1 MPRCWRPIRASL
13 YAGLLISLT
22 GSLLA
27 LVACSS
33 PPATPP
39 ATLTDRPPA
48 QVLKPLSQLL
58 PADALLL
65 GEQHD
70 APEHQRI
77 HQQLVQALA
86 AQGLLAALVL
96 EMAPRGGSTRGLPS
110 QATDADI
117 QTALRW
123 DERAWPWAAY
133 GPAVLS
139 AVRAGVPVLG
149 ANLPRDALRATMG
162 DASLDQRLPSAA
174 LTEQQQ
180 RIRSGHCDLLP
191 ESQIAPMTR
200 MQIARDRAMAQTIT
214 EAAQSGRT
222 VLLLA
227 GHGHVAPALGVPQ
240 HLPANFKAKTVLLQS
255 SQGNAAI
262 ETIASFD
269 LVWPTGPIPVRD
281 YCAEFK
287 ATRPP

>member
-1 MPRCWRPIRASL
+1 MPLCWRIAQASL
-13 YAGLLISLT
+13 CLL
-22 GSLLA
+22 LLA
-27 LVACSS
+27 LSACSS
-33 PPATPP
+33 PPPHTPINSTP
-39 ATLTDRPPA
+39 DLRLTQLR
-48 QVLKPLSQLL
+48 QLL

-70 APEHQRI
+70 APAHQRI
-77 HQQLVQALA
+77 QQQVVQALA
-86 AQGLLAALVL
+86 AQGQLAALVL
-96 EMAPRGGSTRGLPS
+96 EMANQGGSTRGLPV
-110 QATDADI
+110 QATEADI

-149 ANLPRDALRATMG
+149 AHLTMSALRATMG
-162 DASLDQRLPSAA
+162 DSSLDQRLPSAA
-174 LTEQQQ
+174 LAEQQQ
-180 RIRSGHCDLLP
+180 RIRTGHCDMLP

-214 EAAQSGRT
+214 EAAQAGRT
-222 VLLLA
+222 VVLLA

-240 HLPANFKAKTVLLQS
+240 HLPPTFKAKTVLLQA
-255 SQGNAAI
+255 SQGDTAM
-262 ETIASFD
+262 ESIANFD

-287 ATRPP
+287 ATRKL

>member
-1 MPRCWRPIRASL
+1 MPRGWRPVRASL
-13 YAGLLISLT
+13 VAGLT
-22 GSLLA
+22 YGLLMLA
-27 LVACSS
+27 ACTS
-33 PPATPP
+33 PPAPSSSPTP
-39 ATLTDRPPA
+39 LTQWR
-48 QVLKPLSQLL
+48 QLL

-77 HQQLVQALA
+77 HQQVVQALA
-86 AQGLLAALVL
+86 AQGKLAALVL
-96 EMAPRGGSTRGLPS
+96 EMAPRGGSTRGLPPQS
-110 QATDADI
+110 SEADI

-149 ANLPRDALRATMG
+149 ANLPRDALRATMS
-162 DASLDQRLPSAA
+162 DASLDQHLSSAA
-174 LTEQQQ
+174 LAEQQQ

-214 EAAQSGRT
+214 EAAQAGST

-227 GHGHVAPALGVPQ
+227 GHGHVTPALGVPQ
-240 HLPANFKAKTVLLQS
+240 HLPPGFKVKTVLLQA
-255 SQGNAAI
+255 SQGDAAT
-262 ETIASFD
+262 ETIANFN
-269 LVWPTGPIPVRD
+269 LVWPTGPIPPRD

>member
-1 MPRCWRPIRASL
+1 MLRGWRPVRASVF
-13 YAGLLISLT
+13 AGLAT
-22 GSLLA
+22 SLLLLA
-27 LVACSS
+27 ACTS
-33 PPATPP
+33 PPPP
-39 ATLTDRPPA
+39 SPSP
-48 QVLKPLSQLL
+48 QPLMQLRQLL

-70 APEHQRI
+70 APEHQRV
-77 HQQLVQALA
+77 HQQVVQTLA
-86 AQGLLAALVL
+86 AQGQLAGLVL
-96 EMAPRGGSTRGLPS
+96 EMANQGGSTRGLSP
-110 QATDADI
+110 QASEADI

-149 ANLPRDALRATMG
+149 ANLPRDALRATMR
-162 DASLDQRLPSAA
+162 DTSLDQRLPSAA
-174 LTEQQQ
+174 LAEQQQ

-214 EAAQSGRT
+214 QAAQAGRT

-240 HLPANFKAKTVLLQS
+240 HLPPSFKAKTVLLQA
-255 SQGNAAI
+255 SQGDAA
-262 ETIASFD
+262 TKNGAKFD
-269 LVWPTGPIPVRD
+269 LVWPTGPIPPRD

-287 ATRPP
+287 ASRPP